1 MKNCLTPQIYENV
14 RPHSSN
20 SVENSQSSRE
30 NTTPFSSPSPLASY
44 KEVPTPPPTHPGHY
58 PDLGSDMLSAWI
70 SVLVAQTSFHKKT
83 VVALQNVSWFQAIP
97 HHVNILLVSS
107 SSLWTAPPDVIF
119 YFTIFH
125 LYFLSSVLKMPCEYH
140 FMLYIFLNTGSLLT
154 PRLIHQAGLT
164 DNIDEVIKEYKE
176 TRGLLVWEAF
186 RPWYIMFW

>member
-30 NTTPFSSPSPLASY
+30 NTTPFSSTSPLASY
-44 KEVPTPPPTHPGHY
+44 KEVPPPPTHPGHY

-70 SVLVAQTSFHKKT
+70 SVLVAQTSFHRKT

-107 SSLWTAPPDVIF
+107 SSLWTVPPDVIF
-119 YFTIFH
+119 YFTIFN

-140 FMLYIFLNTGSLLT
+140 FVLYIFLNTGSLLT
-154 PRLIHQAGLT
+154 LRLIHQTGLT

-186 RPWYIMFW
+186 CLWYIMFW